1 MSKKDTSRE
10 IAILNIIM
18 RQAHMA
24 WDQINSQDGK
34 TKIILDNLI
43 VNKTEDNY
51 VIETNYNDKVFRA
64 EIPLKNFKLYSVKDI
79 DSENE
84 DPVRLNIK
92 TAKNLIQSIEI
103 FYGLSNK
110 ILKTKKKRF
119 NFHIPTDFQAL
130 IAICIYIFPNNSHIT
145 ELKLAALAI
154 FFRISFNMNIRKRK
168 QSILKTFVL
177 LGFFLTILKYS
188 NFYQKDQV
196 LNYLLIFNVLFITLI
211 KTRLK
216 NYLFNILVFTTI
228 GIELIYLNKIQNLPI
243 DQQIYQISFLAST
256 FLASVLISSHNTKT
270 SILYLFILL
279 IVISFISKIL
289 LIGIGVNLIVKI
301 IFLIYLEMIF
311 FVHQTRKRSNFIMAG
326 LVIL

>member
-10 IAILNIIM
+10 TAILNIIM

-24 WDQINSQDGK
+24 WEQIESTEGK

-51 VIETNYNDKVFRA
+51 VIETTYNDKVFRV
-64 EIPLKNFKLYSVKDI
+64 EIPVKNFKLYSVKDI
-79 DSENE
+79 DLNNE
-84 DPVRLNIK
+84 DPAQLNIK

-110 ILKTKKKRF
+110 ILKTKKKKF

-130 IAICIYIFPNNSHIT
+130 IAVSIYIFPNNSYT
-145 ELKLAALAI
+145 NELKLAALAI
-154 FFRISFNMNIRKRK
+154 IFRISFNMNIRKRK
-168 QSILKTFVL
+168 LSILKTFVL
-177 LGFFLTILKYS
+177 LGVFLAILKYS

-196 LNYLLIFNVLFITLI
+196 LNYLLILNVLFITLI
-211 KTRLK
+211 KTQLK
-216 NYLFNILVFTTI
+216 NHLFNIAAFTTL
-228 GIELIYLNKIQNLPI
+228 GIELLYLNYNHNSPI

-256 FLASVLISSHNTKT
+256 FFASVLILSHNTKT
-270 SILYLFILL
+270 SILYLFIVL
-279 IVISFISKIL
+279 ILISLISKIL
-289 LIGIGVNLIVKI
+289 LIGIGVNLIFKI

-311 FVHQTRKRSNFIMAG
+311 FVHQTRKRSNFILAG